1 MFARRLL
8 APVALVAVVSV
19 ARAQETIFNVPS
31 PDVLDQGKLYL
42 ETDQYI
48 QRWKSGQDDVGFG
61 LLRGV
66 YGVGSNVE
74 VGLNSGPFDYYHSS
88 VAFVDAAVKWR
99 PFQVDLGQSD
109 EKGSYGFFLGNHFG
123 VNVHGE
129 SPHDQRDYAYAA
141 GFVSLPETHT
151 RVSAGPYFATADYFA
166 PEERWGAQVTLEQP
180 IASVQGLTA
189 AADWFSGE
197 GAAATV
203 GLIWTKGPWAFY
215 AGYGFANSGR
225 DGDLLTL
232 ELGYTF

>member
-1 MFARRLL
+1 VSRRLL
-8 APVALVAVVSV
+8 ASFALLAFASV
-19 ARAQETIFNVPS
+19 ASAQETIFNVPS
-31 PDVLDQGKLYL
+31 PDVLDKGKLYL

-48 QRWKSGQDDVGFG
+48 QNWKSGQDDVGFG

-88 VAFVDAAVKWR
+88 VAFVDATVKWR
-99 PFQVDLGQSD
+99 PIQADFG
-109 EKGSYGFFLGNHFG
+109 EGNYGLFLGNNFG
-123 VNVHGE
+123 VNVHGD
-129 SPHDQRDYAYAA
+129 SPHEQHDYAYAA

-151 RVSAGPYFATADYFA
+151 RLSAGPYYVTHDYFA

-189 AADWFSGE
+189 AADWFSGD

-215 AGYGFANSGR
+215 AGYGFANTGR
-225 DGDLLTL
+225 DDDLLTF